1 MSFLPVAKQVI
12 TICWCSFHSF
22 ACSLENV
29 YQVWSGLQRVIILVL
44 PSRAGIHWEITQSH
58 FFLFFVLF
66 LLSPSIHKTV
76 SFPGCIPFTKTPF
89 FFFSLWPIKSLVLTA
104 LCKGNKNPLTHNCQ
118 ILVWISVNKES
129 LQVYARITWIPS
141 KPLKNSQ
148 RPRGTHRQNQ
158 ISTDSRNGLCDGW

>member
-58 FFLFFVLF
+58 FFFFLFCFF
-66 LLSPSIHKTV
+66 
-76 SFPGCIPFTKTPF
+76 FPHPFTKLFLFQVASPSQRPP